1 MYRNILTLCSA
12 AAAVFIALSA
22 SNVLADDHE
31 VIEEAMKKFH
41 KSPKGTDPICK
52 KITNGQGSDEELA
65 GILECYVAMCKA
77 KPPKGEV
84 GPWQDKCKAL
94 IAAIKGVQAK
104 ESGALEKYKEAVNCK
119 ACHKEH
125 KPD

>member
-1 MYRNILTLCSA
+1 MHRHILTLCTA
-12 AAAVFIALSA
+12 AAAALISLSA

-41 KSPKGTDPICK
+41 KAPKGTDPVCK
-52 KITNGQGSDEELA
+52 KISNGEGTDEELA
-65 GILECYVAMCKA
+65 AILESYVAMCKA
-77 KPPKGEV
+77 KPPKGDV
-84 GPWQDKCKAL
+84 AAWQDKCKDL

-104 ESGALEKYKEAVNCK
+104 EAGALEKYKEAVNCK
-119 ACHKEH
+119 TCHNEH